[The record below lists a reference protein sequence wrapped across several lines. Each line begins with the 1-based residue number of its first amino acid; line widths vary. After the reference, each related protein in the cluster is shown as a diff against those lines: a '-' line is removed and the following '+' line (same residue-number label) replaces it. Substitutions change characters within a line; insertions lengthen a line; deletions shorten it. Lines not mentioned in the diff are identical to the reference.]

1 MDYEGHCVIY
11 MADDPGE
18 HVYLLKRGRVRLY
31 HVADDGRELTLAV
44 LEPGDVFG
52 DEVLAGRPRRTF
64 AETLEPAHVC
74 RLRGDDFIEL
84 MRAHPDVAIETLRLI
99 AGHSMRADARLE
111 RVAGRTV
118 GQRVA
123 GLLADLAPAGAPAGG
138 AVDVGNGLTHE
149 TMATMVGTTRPTF
162 TTEVGRLARRG
173 LVERAGRR
181 LRVRDVAALRAFAHG
196 RAGA

>member
-84 MRAHPDVAIETLRLI
+84 MRAHPDVAIEALRLI

-111 RVAGRTV
+111 GVAGHRV
-118 GQRVA
+118 GERIA
-123 GLLADLAPAGAPAGG
+123 GLLADLASAGATDADGI
-138 AVDVGNGLTHE
+138 DVGRGMTHE

-162 TTEVGRLARRG
+162 TTELGRLTRLG
-173 LVERAGRR
+173 LVERSGRR
-181 LRVRDVAALRAFAHG
+181 LRVPDVAGLRAFAEG
-196 RAGA
+196 RGSA